1 MHENELWLT
10 AFFNDRLSGLANSI
24 LGLFQIA
31 AKDPAKPWENWIV
44 MELLVVAILLVLVAV
59 VRSGFSVERPGKLQH
74 LFEVLYGF
82 LKNSTDEI
90 GIHHGGKYVSYFGT
104 LFVFI
109 LFMNLLGIVPTFES
123 PTMTPSVPCGLAL
136 CTFAYYNF
144 MGFREHGMGGYLKQ
158 FLGPIPLLAPLM
170 VPIELVSHMA
180 RPLSLTIR
188 LFANMFAGEQVT
200 TAFLGLTYLVFPAIF
215 MGLHL
220 FVAFL
225 QAYIFTLLTMI
236 YVSISTGHEH

>member
-10 AFFNDRLSGLANSI
+10 AFFNEHLSGLANSI
-24 LGLFQIA
+24 LSVFQIT

-74 LFEVLYGF
+74 LFEVLYSF

-123 PTMTPSVPCGLAL
+123 PTMTPAVPCGLAL

-144 MGFREHGMGGYLKQ
+144 MGFREHGIVRYLAH
-158 FLGPIPLLAPLM
+158 FAGPIPLLAPLM
-170 VPIELVSHMA
+170 VPIELVSHLA

-200 TAFLGLTYLVFPAIF
+200 TAFLGLTYLVAPAVF

-236 YVSISTGHEH
+236 YVSIATGHEH